1 MSSGPL
7 EPAAPFS
14 CRESSE
20 RMGDSAGFVLAGGES
35 SRMGRDKALLSFA
48 GRPLIASAI
57 SILREAGLP
66 VSIAGAR
73 SPALAEFA
81 PVIEDSGP
89 GLGPLAGI
97 CAAMASTSAKYSVFL
112 PVDLPLLP
120 SSLIVYLLH
129 QARIAGHAAIVPT
142 VNGFAETFPVV
153 LDRAI
158 LPMLKA
164 ELEAGR
170 YGCFSAFQAAASALN
185 QPISTVAVE
194 LLAQSGHVNH
204 PLGLSPLRWLLN
216 LNHIADVTR
225 AEGLIAKRIA

>member
-7 EPAAPFS
+7 EPVAPFS
-14 CRESSE
+14 RRESGD

-48 GRPLIASAI
+48 GRPLIAWAI
-57 SILREAGLP
+57 SILREAGLT

-97 CAAMASTSAKYSVFL
+97 CAALASTSAKRAVFL

-129 QARIAGHAAIVPT
+129 QARIGGNAVTVPT
-142 VNGFAETFPVV
+142 VNGFAETFPAV

-158 LPMLKA
+158 LPMIRA

-170 YGCFSAFQAAASALN
+170 NGCFSAFQAAASALS
-185 QPISTVAVE
+185 QPISTVSVE
-194 LLAQSGHVNH
+194 LLTQSGHVNH
-204 PLGLSPLRWLLN
+204 PLGLEPFRWFLN
-216 LNHIADVTR
+216 LNNAADLAQ